1 MESEGNNILVTGGAG
16 FIGSHL
22 VSALIKKG
30 ANVTVIDNLSSGL
43 RDNVDNGAKF
53 VYGDIRDLETIQEC
67 LRNINIV
74 YHLAA
79 DATTKESSM
88 GWRDPIHD
96 MHINAEG
103 TLNIFKS
110 IVDLDLNVT
119 VVYSSSAAVYG
130 EPQYTP
136 MDEDHPTNPVSPYGI
151 SKLSGEKYAFA
162 YFQEFGIKS
171 ISARIFNTYG
181 PRQPR
186 YVIFDLLKKL
196 QVNQNRLEVLGTGNS
211 IRDYSYISDTV
222 NALLLLMEK
231 GNRGDIYN
239 IAGNNPISI
248 RDLVALILS
257 ELNLIGKTKVT
268 YTGESWRG
276 DITRMI
282 ADTTKINR
290 LGFRPKISLEN
301 GIKKTIGWFF
311 ATKGANTSTGTSFRE
326 VSQRINL

>member
-1 MESEGNNILVTGGAG
+1 MELEGKNILVTGGAG

-22 VSALIKKG
+22 VSALLKKG
-30 ANVTVIDNLSSGL
+30 AIVTVVDNLSSGL
-43 RDNVDNGAKF
+43 RDSVHNGAKF
-53 VYGDIRDLETIQEC
+53 IYGDIRDLKTIQEC
-67 LRNINIV
+67 LKNIDV
-74 YHLAA
+74 VHHLAA

-88 GWRDPIHD
+88 GWCDVIHD
-96 MHINAEG
+96 MRINAEG

-110 IVDLDLNVT
+110 IVDLDLDVR

-130 EPQYTP
+130 EPQYVP
-136 MDEDHPTNPVSPYGI
+136 VDEDHPTNPVSPYGI

-162 YFQEFGIKS
+162 YFKEFGIKS

-196 QVNQNRLEVLGTGNS
+196 QVNQNRLEVLGTGNT

-231 GNRGDIYN
+231 GNWGEIYN

-248 RDLVALILS
+248 KDLVALILS
-257 ELNLIGKTKVT
+257 ELNLIGRTKVS
-268 YTGESWRG
+268 YTGESWKG

-282 ADTTKINR
+282 ADTTKINK
-290 LGFRPKISLEN
+290 LGFQPKISLEK
-301 GIKKTIGWFF
+301 GIKKTIEWFF
-311 ATKGANTSTGTSFRE
+311 ATKSAITSTATSSKE
-326 VSQRINL
+326 VSKRIKL